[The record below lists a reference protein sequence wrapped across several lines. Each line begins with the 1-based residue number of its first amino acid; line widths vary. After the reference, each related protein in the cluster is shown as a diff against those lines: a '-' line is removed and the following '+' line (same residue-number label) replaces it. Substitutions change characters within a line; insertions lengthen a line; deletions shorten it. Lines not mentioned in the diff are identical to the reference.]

1 MKNMMVMSGDEGN
14 YDRGDCGDDDFD
26 GTQDGA
32 VITRMMTVLLLVLL
46 VMIVTVIVMMV
57 R

>member
-46 VMIVTVIVMMV
+46 VMIVTLIVMMV